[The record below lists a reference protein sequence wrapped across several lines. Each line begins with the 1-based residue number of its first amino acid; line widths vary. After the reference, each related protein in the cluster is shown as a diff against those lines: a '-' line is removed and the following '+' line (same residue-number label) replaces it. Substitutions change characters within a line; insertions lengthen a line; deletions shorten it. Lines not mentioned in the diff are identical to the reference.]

1 MTKEEVT
8 FINELKKNKM
18 LYDILLQD
26 PKRGIDLL
34 KTKIGQFMKVEL
46 STFFLCLKKAS
57 TKETYH

>member
-34 KTKIGQFMKVEL
+34 KTKIG
-46 STFFLCLKKAS
+46 
-57 TKETYH
+57 

>member
-34 KTKIGQFMKVEL
+34 KTKIGQFIRKVEL
-46 STFFLCLKKAS
+46 STFFLGPMI
-57 TKETYH
+57 